1 MSDSTSATSG
11 QEPGAQPQ
19 AGTTTSESTTQA
31 QAAAGT
37 TDQPTSTVDVAV
49 LQRELAEAR
58 REAAK
63 HRTDLWKVTDA
74 QLSESE
80 RLQRRV
86 TELEQERQEA
96 QARDR
101 DRAIRLSALEAAARL
116 GFRDPDLA
124 VRLIDPSAVEV
135 RDDGTPR
142 NVERLLSEVLARSP
156 YLARPGASADFGGGN
171 RGAGPAGTDM
181 NSLIR
186 RAAGRT

>member
-19 AGTTTSESTTQA
+19 AGTIHPESTSQA

-37 TDQPTSTVDVAV
+37 PDQPTTTVDVAV

-63 HRTDLWKVTDA
+63 HRTDLRKVTDA

-86 TELEQERQEA
+86 TELEAEREA
-96 QARDR
+96 IATRDR
-101 DRAIRLSALEAAARL
+101 ERAIRLAALEAAARL

-124 VRLIDPSAVEV
+124 VRLVDPASVETK
-135 RDDGTPR
+135 DDGTPR
-142 NVERLLSEVLARSP
+142 NVERLLAEVLARSP
-156 YLARPGASADFGGGN
+156 YLGRPGASADFGGGQ
-171 RGAGPAGTDM
+171 RGTGPSGTDM

>member
-1 MSDSTSATSG
+1 MPETPSAIDG
-11 QEPGAQPQ
+11 QEPAVAQPQ
-19 AGTTTSESTTQA
+19 VGASESPA
-31 QAAAGT
+31 QVAEAGIDPAA
-37 TDQPTSTVDVAV
+37 

-63 HRTDLWKVTDA
+63 YRTDLRKLTDA

-181 NSLIR
+181 YSLIR

>member
-1 MSDSTSATSG
+1 MSDTTSATSG

-19 AGTTTSESTTQA
+19 AGTIHPESTTQA

-37 TDQPTSTVDVAV
+37 TDQPTTVDVAV

-63 HRTDLWKVTDA
+63 HRTDLRKVTDA

-86 TELEQERQEA
+86 TELEAEREA
-96 QARDR
+96 IASRDR
-101 DRAIRLSALEAAARL
+101 ERAIRLAALEAAARL

-124 VRLIDPSAVEV
+124 VRLVDPSAVDLS
-135 RDDGTPR
+135 DDGTPK
-142 NVERLLSEVLARSP
+142 NVERLLAEVIARSP
-156 YLARPGASADFGGGN
+156 YLGRPGASADFGGGQ
-171 RGAGPAGTDM
+171 RGTGPSGTDM

>member
-1 MSDSTSATSG
+1 MSDTPSATSG

-19 AGTTTSESTTQA
+19 AGTINPESTTQA

-37 TDQPTSTVDVAV
+37 TDQPTTTIDVTV

-63 HRTDLWKVTDA
+63 HRTDLRRFTDA
-74 QLSESE
+74 QLSETE

-86 TELEQERQEA
+86 TELEQEREA
-96 QARDR
+96 IASRDR
-101 DRAIRLSALEAAARL
+101 ERAIRLAALEAAARL

-124 VRLIDPSAVEV
+124 VRLVDPSAVEV

-142 NVERLLSEVLARSP
+142 NVERLLAEVLARSP
-156 YLARPGASADFGGGN
+156 YLARPGASADFGGGQ
-171 RGAGPAGTDM
+171 RGTAPAGTDM

>member
-1 MSDSTSATSG
+1 MSDTTGATNG
-11 QEPGAQPQ
+11 QEPGAPPQ

-37 TDQPTSTVDVAV
+37 TDQSTTTVDVAV

-63 HRTDLWKVTDA
+63 HRTDLRRATDS
-74 QLSESE
+74 QLSEAE

-86 TELEQERQEA
+86 TELEAEREQVL
-96 QARDR
+96 ARER
-101 DRAIRLSALEAAARL
+101 GRSIRYAAIDAASKL

-124 VRLIDPSAVEV
+124 VRLLDPSAVEV
-135 RDDGTPR
+135 KDDGTPK
-142 NVERLLSEVLARSP
+142 NVEKLLSEVLARSP
-156 YLARPGASADFGGGN
+156 YLGRTGIAPDFGGGQ
-171 RGAGPAGTDM
+171 RGSAPAGSDM

-186 RAAGRT
+186 RAAGRA

>member
-11 QEPGAQPQ
+11 QEPGAPPQ

-37 TDQPTSTVDVAV
+37 TDQPTTTVDIAV

-63 HRTDLWKVTDA
+63 HRTDLRRVTDA
-74 QLSESE
+74 QLTETE

-86 TELEQERQEA
+86 TELEAEREQVV
-96 QARDR
+96 AREK
-101 DRAIRLSALEAAARL
+101 DRAIRYAALEAAAKL

-124 VRLIDPSAVEV
+124 IRLIDPAAVETK
-135 RDDGTPR
+135 DDGTPK
-142 NVERLLSEVLARSP
+142 NVEKLLADVLARSP
-156 YLARPGASADFGGGN
+156 YLGRTGVAPDFGGGQ
-171 RGAGPAGTDM
+171 RGSAPAGSDM

-186 RAAGRT
+186 RAAGRA

>member
-11 QEPGAQPQ
+11 QEPGAPPQ
-19 AGTTTSESTTQA
+19 AGAIQPESTTQA

-37 TDQPTSTVDVAV
+37 SDPTTTVDVAV

-63 HRTDLWKVTDA
+63 HRTDLRKLTDA
-74 QLSESE
+74 QLSETE

-86 TELEQERQEA
+86 AELEAEREQVL
-96 QARDR
+96 AREK
-101 DRAIRLSALEAAARL
+101 DRAVRLAPLEAAAKL

-124 VRLIDPSAVEV
+124 VRLLDPTAVELK
-135 RDDGTPR
+135 DDGTPR
-142 NVERLLSEVLARSP
+142 NVERLLAEVLARSP
-156 YLARPGASADFGGGN
+156 YLGRPGAAADFGGGQ
-171 RGAGPAGTDM
+171 RGTGPAGTDM